1 MGEAGTTDLLLNWMS
16 SAKGKDK
23 LFRLIGYT
31 SYFVSDSDLILSL
44 ITNSESDRKGFEM
57 QAATINSNQIK

>member
-1 MGEAGTTDLLLNWMS
+1 MGEAGTTDMLLNWMS

-44 ITNSESDRKGFEM
+44 VTNSESDRKGSN
-57 QAATINSNQIK
+57 AATINFNRIK